1 MDSGFT
7 IQDNDGHGIRVESAS
22 EASLGEGSI
31 SNSGGAGVEIGDLS
45 FVWFRGQV
53 TMTGNHGGTDVEC
66 LPQFSA
72 TRGVLASIG
81 TGTTN
86 CVEP

>member
-1 MDSGFT
+1 MGGVT
-7 IQDNDGHGIRVESAS
+7 IQDNAGHGIRVESGS
-22 EASLGEGSI
+22 EASLDDGSI
-31 SNSGGAGVEIGDLS
+31 GNSGGAGVEIGDLS
-45 FVWFRGQV
+45 FVWFRDQV
-53 TMTGNHGGTDVEC
+53 TLTGNQGGTDVEC

-81 TGTTN
+81 SATTN